1 MFIFLVVVDRYLD
14 FYIILL
20 SYRSIA
26 QKYQNCCKN
35 IVQIFKYSVSK
46 DLMLPTYPAL
56 YSIPRYI
63 FISLIKEVIL
73 VFLENEHRLP
83 KSTIFT

>member
-1 MFIFLVVVDRYLD
+1 M
-14 FYIILL
+14 IISMGIV

-26 QKYQNCCKN
+26 QKYQKCCKN

>member
-1 MFIFLVVVDRYLD
+1 MFNY
-14 FYIILL
+14 
-20 SYRSIA
+20 SIWQPWCEKKNKN
-26 QKYQNCCKN
+26 QKKFSNFSK
-35 IVQIFKYSVSK
+35 KSVKS
-46 DLMLPTYPAL
+46 PAKK